1 MKGGNIYRKQRGKG
15 FPIGLLA
22 SAAAPLLGELTKR
35 ILKKILAVEKEEDE
49 DETKNST
56 WKTSCS
62 T

>member
-22 SAAAPLLGELTKR
+22 SAAAPLLGEVTKR
-35 ILKKILAVEKEEDE
+35 ILAVENEEGE

>member
-22 SAAAPLLGELTKR
+22 SAAAPLLGEVTKR
-35 ILKKILAVEKEEDE
+35 ILKKILAVEKKEGE

-56 WKTSCS
+56 
-62 T
+62 